1 MKEII
6 ETLKQKTKE
15 QRYYESMMEVLYC
28 DHWHALP
35 KDGYAYMD
43 EVQGFLMKEKQ
54 QHFSLEIK
62 ALLQDESLQ
71 DMSIYNIYERGMVKF
86 LRKKQ
91 EEMEKIPF
99 ELQVELQKLCSEAQS
114 VWQIAYKENDAMM
127 FLPYVEKQFA
137 LQKKIAQAL
146 DPTRP
151 AYEVL
156 INRFDPGYTLEE
168 LDEIFMVLKT
178 EIKKIQQE
186 VSTSQTKTEILQ
198 VDPPYA
204 VKKALAQHAIDLL
217 HVDKHKTTFYEVQ
230 HPVCVCV
237 GPNDARPSSNY
248 TNVWKGIFALL
259 HECGHAMYSYNSN
272 TQAIQHGLWGGVDG
286 SLHESQSRFYEN
298 IIGRSY
304 TFWEHFYPNVQEAI
318 PALRDVALS
327 DVYQALND
335 TTPSCIRLQANELT
349 SILHIIIRYEM
360 EKAYFANE
368 IEIKDFP
375 EHWNRKYQEY
385 LGVTPATMQ
394 EGILQDVHWASGH
407 VGYFQS
413 YALGDLYAAMFWEA
427 IQNDIPNVE
436 EQLKQGDYMII
447 NDWLNEH
454 VHQYGQCMEAKEILQ
469 QACGKSVDP
478 YVYIQYL
485 RKKFLP

>member
-6 ETLKQKTKE
+6 EILKQKTKE

-35 KDGYAYMD
+35 KDGYTYMD

-54 QHFSLEIK
+54 QHFSQEIK

-71 DMSIYNIYERGMVKF
+71 DMSIYNIYERGMVDF

-91 EEMEKIPF
+91 EEMEKIPL
-99 ELQVELQKLCSEAQS
+99 ELQVELQTLCSEAQS
-114 VWQIAYKENDAMM
+114 VWQIAYKENDFAM
-127 FLPYVEKQFA
+127 FLPYIEKQFT
-137 LQKKIAQAL
+137 LQKKIAQAI
-146 DPTRP
+146 DPERP
-151 AYEVL
+151 PYEVL

-168 LDEIFMVLKT
+168 LDEIFNVLKT

-186 VSTSQTKTEILQ
+186 VSTSQINTEILQ
-198 VDPPYA
+198 IDPPYE
-204 VKKALAQHAIDLL
+204 VKKALAQAAIDLL
-217 HVDKHKTTFYEVQ
+217 HVDKDKTTFYEVQ

-237 GPNDARPSSNY
+237 GPKDARPSGNY

-272 TQAIQHGLWGGVDG
+272 EQAMEHGLWGGVDG

-304 TFWEHFYPNVQEAI
+304 TFWEHFYPIVQDAI
-318 PALRDVALS
+318 PQFQKVSLPEI
-327 DVYQALND
+327 YQALND

-360 EKAYFANE
+360 EKEYFANE

-385 LGVTPATMQ
+385 LGVTPSTMQ

-413 YALGDLYAAMFWEA
+413 YALGDLYSAMFWEA

-436 EQLKQGDYMII
+436 EQLKQGKYTII
-447 NDWLNEH
+447 NDWLYAH
-454 VHQYGQCMEAKEILQ
+454 VHQYGQCMEGKEILQ
-469 QACGKSVDP
+469 QACGKSIDP
-478 YVYIQYL
+478 YVYMQYL